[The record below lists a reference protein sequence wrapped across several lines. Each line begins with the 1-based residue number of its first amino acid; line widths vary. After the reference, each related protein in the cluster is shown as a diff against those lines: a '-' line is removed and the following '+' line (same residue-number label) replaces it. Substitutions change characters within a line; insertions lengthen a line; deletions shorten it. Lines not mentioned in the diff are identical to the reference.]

1 MTPRVVILSAP
12 SGGGKTAVT
21 RALLDRYPGRFGYS
35 VSATTRKPRP
45 GEADGAAYH
54 FITREE
60 FEQRKV
66 AGEFLEFAQYAGE
79 LYGTLQSEVQEILAR
94 GLDVLLDIEVKGARQ
109 VRAVYGGTSVS
120 VFLVPPSARVL
131 LDRLRARR
139 TESVAEVARRV
150 QIAVEEIRIASQDIQ
165 AAIVYDHVVVNDD
178 LEQTVRRVVEIID
191 HPDLVKHRTV
201 DMIKLIAGLVGDLEH
216 EADQLQAGLKETE

>member
-1 MTPRVVILSAP
+1 VTPRVVILSAP

-21 RALLDRYPGRFGYS
+21 RALLDRSPAQFGYS

-45 GEADGAAYH
+45 GERDGEAYH

-60 FEQRKV
+60 FERRKT

-79 LYGTLQSEVQEILAR
+79 LYGTLRSEVQDILAR
-94 GLDVLLDIEVKGARQ
+94 GLNVLLDIEVKGARQ
-109 VRAVYGGTSVS
+109 VRAVYGPTSIS
-120 VFLVPPSARVL
+120 IFLVPPSARVL

-139 TESVAEVARRV
+139 TESAAEMTRRV

-165 AAIVYDHVVVNDD
+165 AALVYDHVVVNDD
-178 LEQTVRRVVEIID
+178 LEQTVGRVVEIVD
-191 HPDLVKHRTV
+191 RPDLVKHRTM
-201 DMIKLIAGLVGDLEH
+201 DMITLIAELARDLEQ
-216 EADQLQAGLKETE
+216 EASQLQASLKETE

>member
-21 RALLDRYPGRFGYS
+21 RALLDRSPAQFGYS

-45 GEADGAAYH
+45 GERDGEAYH

-60 FEQRKV
+60 FERRKT

-79 LYGTLQSEVQEILAR
+79 LYGTLRSEVQDILAR
-94 GLDVLLDIEVKGARQ
+94 GLNVLLDIEVKGARQ
-109 VRAVYGGTSVS
+109 VRAVYGPTSIS
-120 VFLVPPSARVL
+120 IFLVPPSARVL

-139 TESVAEVARRV
+139 TESAAEMTRRV

-165 AAIVYDHVVVNDD
+165 AALVYDHVVVNDD
-178 LEQTVRRVVEIID
+178 LEQTVGRVVEIVD
-191 HPDLVKHRTV
+191 RPDLVKHRTM
-201 DMIKLIAGLVGDLEH
+201 DMITLIAELARDLEQ
-216 EADQLQAGLKETE
+216 EASQLQASLKETE